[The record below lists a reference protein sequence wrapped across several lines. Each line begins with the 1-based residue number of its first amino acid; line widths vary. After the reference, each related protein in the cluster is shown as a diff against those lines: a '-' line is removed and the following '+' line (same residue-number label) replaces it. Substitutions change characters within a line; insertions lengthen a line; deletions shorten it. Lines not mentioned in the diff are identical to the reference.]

1 MSVICNKQFAPL
13 KSSSLL
19 TVHIVRGPGTY
30 RWFGSPM
37 ANRNDSNGKSA
48 MCVSPLIPQTLLSQ
62 RVNRSSQ
69 QAHQSK
75 ENAFIHRWGIAS
87 IRCGNGLEKTPSV
100 PFRLVSLSLYWRF
113 IFATNFQR
121 QKEVAIWKWKTY
133 NTKTRGQW
141 PYRLASDNLMKRRRL
156 NVIHWPVWARHS
168 NKWPWNDL

>member
-1 MSVICNKQFAPL
+1 
-13 KSSSLL
+13 
-19 TVHIVRGPGTY
+19 
-30 RWFGSPM
+30 M

-100 PFRLVSLSLYWRF
+100 PFMLVSLFLTEDSSLQPISSGKRKWLSESERPTTIDLQPLTCWASLASKNKCRHKIYRTSIKPTKTGRQSLTDSFCLGSVVLYKHPKDSPAHRPHATDSWSGWRF
-113 IFATNFQR
+113 RA
-121 QKEVAIWKWKTY
+121 
-133 NTKTRGQW
+133 
-141 PYRLASDNLMKRRRL
+141 LL
-156 NVIHWPVWARHS
+156 
-168 NKWPWNDL
+168 